1 MKHTIQ
7 GRRRLVLLF
16 VALAAWTTGCG
27 REQHGT
33 GEARTIAH
41 ASGTVATNTRPAA
54 AKAPVGAMK
63 PELLN
68 GARAFTDALPKEYFH
83 APALEKSKAGFKHL
97 AEELVIQAE
106 LDEARKTD
114 GIATPGGEIP

>member
-1 MKHTIQ
+1 MKNTLQ
-7 GRRRLVLLF
+7 GRRGLVLLF

-27 REQHGT
+27 REQGGP
-33 GEARTIAH
+33 GETRTIAH
-41 ASGTVATNTRPAA
+41 ASGTVASDARAA
-54 AKAPVGAMK
+54 AKAPVGALK

-68 GARAFTDALPKEYFH
+68 RARTFTDALPREHFH

-106 LDEARKTD
+106 LDEAGKND
-114 GIATPGGEIP
+114 GIGTPGGKAP